1 MRNGKL
7 SSEELK
13 EYVLKKT
20 SLRNPEIIQSAGL
33 AEDCGAVRTN
43 KTLLLT
49 TDPITASGRNAGKL
63 AIYVSANDIAVSGG
77 KPLCCLL
84 TVIAP
89 PSATAEDV
97 GAFMN
102 EASDTARSMGIDI
115 IGGHTEFSD
124 AVNRMVVS
132 CAMVGTT
139 SKIVKS
145 SGAKAGDSIVMTK
158 SAALEATCIMA
169 NDYADRLIAGGL
181 TSDELEEARGYI
193 DKIPVLKEAEIAKKA
208 NVSCMHD
215 VTEGGV
221 YGAVCELAE
230 ASGLGATIYADR
242 IPVTHVTAKICR
254 VLEVSPMRLIGSG
267 SALIVTPE
275 PEKIIKALEKARIDA
290 TVIGT
295 MRSKKEV
302 TAIGVGRTEKVKT
315 APDELLRI
323 KK

>member
-158 SAALEATCIMA
+158 AAALEATCIMA

-208 NVSCMHD
+208 IASD
-215 VTEGGV
+215 
-221 YGAVCELAE
+221 AV
-230 ASGLGATIYADR
+230 
-242 IPVTHVTAKICR
+242 
-254 VLEVSPMRLIGSG
+254 
-267 SALIVTPE
+267 
-275 PEKIIKALEKARIDA
+275 
-290 TVIGT
+290 
-295 MRSKKEV
+295 
-302 TAIGVGRTEKVKT
+302 
-315 APDELLRI
+315 
-323 KK
+323 